1 MSGAAQHLLAP
12 ASLEATEAGLEAAV
26 LEGEELRLVVVAVAE
41 EALLIPALAILTMIR
56 GHPMTRTISRATIRI
71 RIRDMAEEVPTRH
84 TMHLPRL
91 QALMEETAAMTHMP
105 KATAPTRMRKTHGV
119 KVR

>member
-12 ASLEATEAGLEAAV
+12 ASLETTEAGLEVGV

-41 EALLIPALAILTMIR
+41 EVLLILALAILTMIR
-56 GHPMTRTISRATIRI
+56 GHPMTRTISQATI
-71 RIRDMAEEVPTRH
+71 RIRDMAQAVTRH
-84 TMHLPRL
+84 TMHLPRK
-91 QALMEETAAMTHMP
+91 QALMEETGAMTHMP